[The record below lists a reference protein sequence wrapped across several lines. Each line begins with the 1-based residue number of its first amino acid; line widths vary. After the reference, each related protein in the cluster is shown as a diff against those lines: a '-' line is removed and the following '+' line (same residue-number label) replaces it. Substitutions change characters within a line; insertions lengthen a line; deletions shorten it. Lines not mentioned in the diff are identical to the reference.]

1 MWSPRRWWRQRLLR
15 RHAIAE
21 PLWPATVSGLSILT
35 RLTPAQWRRLRELA
49 TLLLATKTING
60 AGGFE
65 PDDTMRVTVAAL
77 AALPI
82 LGLDPDWYDNWHE
95 IVLYA
100 DTFVQQQEWQD
111 DGGVV
116 HRQRRALEGEA
127 WPQGPVLLS
136 WHDIAAGVH
145 GGRLVIH
152 ELAHKLDMLNGPA
165 NGLPPL
171 HRGMNLHLWTETFRQ
186 AYADLARRVA
196 YGEQVHLDPYGTT
209 NPAEFFAVASEAFF
223 AAPQTLYQN
232 YPELYQQ
239 LSGFYRQQPFTI

>member
-1 MWSPRRWWRQRLLR
+1 MWNPRLWWRQRLVR
-15 RHAIAE
+15 RHAIAA
-21 PLWPATVSGLSILT
+21 PLWQAAVSDLPILA
-35 RLTPAQWRRLRELA
+35 RLTPAQWRQLRELA
-49 TLLLATKTING
+49 TLLLATKTIDG
-60 AGGFE
+60 AGDYE
-65 PDDTMRVTVAAL
+65 PDDRTRVTVAAL

-82 LGLDPDWYDNWHE
+82 LGLDIDWYNNWHE
-95 IVLYA
+95 IVLYT

-136 WHDIAAGVH
+136 WHDITTDTFGKN
-145 GGRLVIH
+145 LVIH

-165 NGLPPL
+165 NGFPPL
-171 HRGMNLHLWTETFRQ
+171 HRGMNPHDWTDAFSH
-186 AYADLARRVA
+186 AYNDLRERIARDERTP
-196 YGEQVHLDPYGTT
+196 LDPYGAT

-223 AAPQTLYQN
+223 AAPHTLYQH

-239 LSGFYRQQPFTI
+239 LSDFYRQRPLAI